1 MGKCVP
7 DSILLSVFPDLR
19 PVYSAYGDGRCVCY
33 FMYFTRRQQDAV
45 GYIYERTFPCLLPN
59 EITAYSAIRRDVL
72 RDVELFDSL
81 PQSVR
86 KTLREEFDWQ
96 QKQLLVQPDYIPEQ
110 LDRLHRQFFG
120 RYDAILDKI
129 DNGSHYFRLDAVAQI
144 VADALHFFDEKKY
157 DLIAF
162 TIMSNHV
169 HVVFGLN
176 PVPETRPS
184 ITLDKVMHSLK
195 SYTATKCNE
204 LLDRSGSFWEHESYD
219 RLVRDRNELHRI
231 VQYTL
236 QNPVKAGLCER
247 WQDWKWTY
255 IKPDYNDFE

>member
-1 MGKCVP
+1 MNEP
-7 DSILLSVFPDLR
+7 FRDF
-19 PVYSAYGDGRCVCY
+19 Y
-33 FMYFTRRQQDAV
+33 
-45 GYIYERTFPCLLPN
+45 RTKLPH
-59 EITAYSAIRRDVL
+59 IQPLGGTFFVTFRLA
-72 RDVELFDSL
+72 DSL
-81 PQSVR
+81 PQSIR
-86 KTLREEFDWQ
+86 KVLQEEFNWLH
-96 QKQLLVQPDYIPEQ
+96 KQLLMQSDYTPDK

-120 RYDAILDKI
+120 RYDALLDKL
-129 DNGSHYFRLDAVAQI
+129 DNGADYLRLDAIARV

-169 HVVFGLN
+169 HVVFALH
-176 PVPETRPS
+176 PVPEARPA

-195 SYTATKCNE
+195 SFTATKCNE
-204 LLDRSGSFWEHESYD
+204 LLDKSGRFWEHESYD

-236 QNPVKAGLCER
+236 QNPVKAGLCQH

-255 IKPDYNDFE
+255 IKPEYNDFE